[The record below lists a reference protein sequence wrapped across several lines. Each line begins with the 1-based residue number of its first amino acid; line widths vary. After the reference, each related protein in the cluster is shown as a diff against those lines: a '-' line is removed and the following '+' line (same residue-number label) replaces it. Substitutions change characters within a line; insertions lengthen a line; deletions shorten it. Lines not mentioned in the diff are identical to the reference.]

1 MAKARGKIICY
12 VVSIEHEGRKY
23 YLESE
28 KMGTIDPKTHKT
40 TSEPEGT
47 FSPSLIDAMKWT
59 DKWVAEMA
67 CSAYEGAQV
76 EVIKTGEILK

>member
-1 MAKARGKIICY
+1 MAKAKGKIICY

-28 KMGTIDPKTHKT
+28 KMGTIDPKTGKT

-47 FSPSLIDAMKWT
+47 FSPSLIDAMKWH
-59 DKWVAEMA
+59 DQWLAEMVA
-67 CSAYEGAQV
+67 SAYEGACV
-76 EVIKTGEILK
+76 EVIKEGEVLK